1 MVTLAAFTQ
10 NASFDWFRYILYLAV
25 FLFAYSTCVSWS
37 YYGERCFV
45 SLFGQKWSMLYKI
58 LFLVF
63 TFLGSIITPENILD
77 FSDMLILAMS
87 VPNLIGVFLMSSM
100 IRKELDKYW
109 LEYKSGAMEPKK

>member
-1 MVTLAAFTQ
+1 
-10 NASFDWFRYILYLAV
+10 
-25 FLFAYSTCVSWS
+25 
-37 YYGERCFV
+37 
-45 SLFGQKWSMLYKI
+45 MLYKI